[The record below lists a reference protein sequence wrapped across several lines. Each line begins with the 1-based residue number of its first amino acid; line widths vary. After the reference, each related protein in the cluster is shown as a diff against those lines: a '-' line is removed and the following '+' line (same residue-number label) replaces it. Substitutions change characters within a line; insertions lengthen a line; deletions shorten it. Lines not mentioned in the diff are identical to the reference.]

1 MELVPYPET
10 KSESSSSSLPWQEMF
25 RSASI
30 RKPDSS
36 SSHQNNNNNNKK
48 KQNPGNPEEVMMS
61 RGKAQE
67 KPKNSGS
74 WDPQVRL
81 AIYIALAHA
90 GMAFTILIF
99 FAVCKLLEEYLRPM
113 LWAVLC
119 SIPLRGIQET
129 LVEFWSEPLKLG
141 LTETIMAIPVT
152 VFRIFFGTI
161 IEIKDVILRVVLRK
175 KKPDVLRRRRSG
187 FYKVLRWLVS
197 FWVFIMA
204 YEQLG
209 GIGSL
214 AVLGMGFLFTS
225 NSVEST
231 MSAVTSFRSH
241 SFRRSPFSA
250 FFTRKILKRLETIV
264 AVGLIVGMIAA
275 SLVGIVLF
283 SYKVGVEG
291 KDAVIALKSHV
302 EESNYAEKMG
312 FKTWMDENDVPGT
325 IDKYSTQLY
334 ETVTDQIDN
343 LAMQYNMSEFVTG
356 LKHFVITS
364 SSSENSSEPS
374 TALTTSPS
382 LYTEKM
388 LSLKK
393 KVVDR
398 EWGRMYAEVVK
409 LSRELLITREDLVE
423 KAKGFAVQGL
433 DVMQRVLVS
442 STSVLGGSAKLM
454 FSIANSIVSG
464 AAGLLYFISQ
474 TMVFFWVLY
483 YLITSDSGGVTEQVM
498 LMFPISNSVR
508 SRCVDVL
515 DKAISGVLLATAEM
529 ALYQGCLTWLLF
541 RLCSIHFVYMSSLLA
556 FISPLFPILPSW
568 LSTIPAALQLVLED
582 RYILATVFSII
593 HLVLMDYG
601 TSEIQEDIPGH
612 SAYLTGLSIIGG
624 MTLFSSAVEVT
635 NFIYLHLLFLWCMC
649 LLKFVWKMQGAIMG
663 PLITT
668 LVIGLKDLYVEFVL
682 DEPKVQEEN

>member
-1 MELVPYPET
+1 MEVVPYSET

-36 SSHQNNNNNNKK
+36 SHQNNS
-48 KQNPGNPEEVMMS
+48 QTPGRPAEMT

-67 KPKNSGS
+67 KPNSSGS
-74 WDPQVRL
+74 GDPQVRL

-90 GMAFTILIF
+90 GLAFTILILY
-99 FAVCKLLEEYLRPM
+99 AVCKLLEEYLRPM

-129 LVEFWSEPLKLG
+129 LVEFWSDPLKLG
-141 LTETIMAIPVT
+141 LTETILAVPVT

-175 KKPDVLRRRRSG
+175 KKPNVMRRRRSG

-197 FWVFIMA
+197 FWVFVMA

-209 GIGSL
+209 VIGSL
-214 AVLGMGFLFTS
+214 AVLGMGFLFTA

-231 MSAVTSFRSH
+231 MDAVTSFRSH

-250 FFTRKILKRLETIV
+250 FFTRRILKRLETIV
-264 AVGLIVGMIAA
+264 AVGLIVGMIVG
-275 SLVGIVLF
+275 SLAGIVLF
-283 SYKVGVEG
+283 SYKVGMEG

-302 EESNYAEKMG
+302 EESNYAEKIG
-312 FKTWMDENDVPGT
+312 FKTWMDENDVPGM

-334 ETVTDQIDN
+334 ETVSDQIDT
-343 LAMQYNMSEFVTG
+343 LAMQYNLSEFVTG
-356 LKHFVITS
+356 VKHFIITS
-364 SSSENSSEPS
+364 PVNSSEQS
-374 TALTTSPS
+374 TALTSPS
-382 LYTEKM
+382 LYTEKI

-393 KVVDR
+393 KIVDR
-398 EWGRMYAEVVK
+398 EWGQMYTEVVT

-423 KAKGFAVQGL
+423 KAKGFALQGL
-433 DVMQRVLVS
+433 DVMQRVFVS
-442 STSVLGGSAKLM
+442 STSVLGGSAKFM

-498 LMFPISNSVR
+498 LMFPISHSVR
-508 SRCVDVL
+508 TRCVDVL

-541 RLCSIHFVYMSSLLA
+541 RLCSIHFVYMSSVLA

-568 LSTIPAALQLVLED
+568 LSTIPAALQLVLEG
-582 RYILATVFSII
+582 RYIVAIFFSIV

-624 MTLFSSAVEVT
+624 MTLFSSAVE
-635 NFIYLHLLFLWCMC
+635 
-649 LLKFVWKMQGAIMG
+649 GAIMG

-668 LVIGLKDLYVEFVL
+668 LVIGLKDLYVEFVF
-682 DEPKVQEEN
+682 DEPTKGEN

>member
-48 KQNPGNPEEVMMS
+48 QNPGNPEEVMMS

-67 KPKNSGS
+67 KPNNSGS

-90 GMAFTILIF
+90 GVAFTILIF
-99 FAVCKLLEEYLRPM
+99 FAVYKLLEEYLRPM

-175 KKPDVLRRRRSG
+175 KKPDVVRRRRSG

-264 AVGLIVGMIAA
+264 AVGLIVGMIAG

-312 FKTWMDENDVPGT
+312 FKTWMDENDVPGM

-382 LYTEKM
+382 LYTEQM

-483 YLITSDSGGVTEQVM
+483 YLITSASGGVTEQVM

-568 LSTIPAALQLVLED
+568 LSTIPAALQLVLEG
-582 RYILATVFSII
+582 RYILAIVFSII

-635 NFIYLHLLFLWCMC
+635 KLYLSS
-649 LLKFVWKMQGAIMG
+649 FVVFMVHVFTKIC
-663 PLITT
+663 
-668 LVIGLKDLYVEFVL
+668 VENAGSNNGTSH
-682 DEPKVQEEN
+682 DYSGYWT

>member
-48 KQNPGNPEEVMMS
+48 QNPGNPEEVMMS

-67 KPKNSGS
+67 KPNNSGS

-90 GMAFTILIF
+90 GVAFTILIF

-264 AVGLIVGMIAA
+264 AVGLIVGMIAG

-312 FKTWMDENDVPGT
+312 FKTWMDENDVPGM

-374 TALTTSPS
+374 TALTTSPF
-382 LYTEKM
+382 LYTEQM

-442 STSVLGGSAKLM
+442 STSVLGGSAKLV

-483 YLITSDSGGVTEQVM
+483 YLITSASGGVTEQVM

-568 LSTIPAALQLVLED
+568 LSTIPAALQLVLEG
-582 RYILATVFSII
+582 RYILAIVFSII

-635 NFIYLHLLFLWCMC
+635 NLIYLHLLFLWCMC

-663 PLITT
+663 PLMTT

-682 DEPKVQEEN
+682 DEPKVEEEN

>member
-36 SSHQNNNNNNKK
+36 SSHQNNNNNKKK

-90 GMAFTILIF
+90 GVAFTILIF

-312 FKTWMDENDVPGT
+312 FKTWMDENDVPGM

-334 ETVTDQIDN
+334 ETVTDQIDS

-568 LSTIPAALQLVLED
+568 LSTIPAALQLVLEG

-635 NFIYLHLLFLWCMC
+635 NFIIFICCFY
-649 LLKFVWKMQGAIMG
+649 GAC
-663 PLITT
+663 
-668 LVIGLKDLYVEFVL
+668 V
-682 DEPKVQEEN
+682 N

>member
-36 SSHQNNNNNNKK
+36 SSHQNNNNKNNKNKK
-48 KQNPGNPEEVMMS
+48 KQNLGNPEEVMTS

-67 KPKNSGS
+67 KPNNSGS

-90 GMAFTILIF
+90 GVAFTILIF
-99 FAVCKLLEEYLRPM
+99 YAVCKLLEEYLRPM

-175 KKPDVLRRRRSG
+175 KKPDVLRLRRSG

-209 GIGSL
+209 VIGSL
-214 AVLGMGFLFTS
+214 AVVGMGFLFTS
-225 NSVEST
+225 NSVDST

-302 EESNYAEKMG
+302 EASNYAEKMG
-312 FKTWMDENDVPGT
+312 FKTWMDENDVPGM
-325 IDKYSTQLY
+325 IDNYSAQLY
-334 ETVTDQIDN
+334 ETVTDQIDS

-364 SSSENSSEPS
+364 SSSSSSSSENSSEPS

-382 LYTEKM
+382 PLYTEKL
-388 LSLKK
+388 LSLRN

-556 FISPLFPILPSW
+556 FISPLVPILPSW
-568 LSTIPAALQLVLED
+568 LSTIPAALQLVLEG
-582 RYILATVFSII
+582 RYILALLFSII
-593 HLVLMDYG
+593 HLLLMDYG

-635 NFIYLHLLFLWCMC
+635 NCIIFLPWLCALFVYSNLLSGKCRE
-649 LLKFVWKMQGAIMG
+649 Q
-663 PLITT
+663 
-668 LVIGLKDLYVEFVL
+668 
-682 DEPKVQEEN
+682 

>member
-48 KQNPGNPEEVMMS
+48 QNPGNPEEVMMS

-90 GMAFTILIF
+90 GVAFTILIF

-264 AVGLIVGMIAA
+264 AVGLIVGMIAG

-312 FKTWMDENDVPGT
+312 FKTWMDENDVPGM

-374 TALTTSPS
+374 TALTTSPF
-382 LYTEKM
+382 LYTEQM

-442 STSVLGGSAKLM
+442 STSVLGGSAKLV

-483 YLITSDSGGVTEQVM
+483 YLITSASGGVTEQVM

-568 LSTIPAALQLVLED
+568 LSTIPAALQLVLEG
-582 RYILATVFSII
+582 RYILAIVFSII

-635 NFIYLHLLFLWCMC
+635 NLIYLHLLFLWCMC

-663 PLITT
+663 PLMTT

-682 DEPKVQEEN
+682 DEPKVEEEN